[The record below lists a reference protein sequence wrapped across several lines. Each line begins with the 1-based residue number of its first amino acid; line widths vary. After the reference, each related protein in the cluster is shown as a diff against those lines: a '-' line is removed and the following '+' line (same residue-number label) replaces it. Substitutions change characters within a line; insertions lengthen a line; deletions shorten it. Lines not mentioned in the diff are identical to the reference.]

1 MKPEVKVTWLTA
13 LKSGE
18 YKKGKMKLR
27 NNVDDDE
34 EYTYCCLGV
43 LCEEYRKETGL
54 GAWEGDIFFDGNGES
69 HITVLTRDVAE
80 WAGLSQFNPMLE
92 KDLYS
97 LAELNDMTDT
107 FTEVINAI
115 EEQL

>member
-1 MKPEVKVTWLTA
+1 MNDSGHTFNQIADHIEGKSLMKPEVKVTWLTA

-43 LCEEYRKETGL
+43 LCEEYRKATGL
-54 GAWEGDIFFDGNGES
+54 GTWEGDIFIDGNERA
-69 HITVLTRDVAE
+69 T
-80 WAGLSQFNPMLE
+80 
-92 KDLYS
+92 
-97 LAELNDMTDT
+97 
-107 FTEVINAI
+107 
-115 EEQL
+115 